1 MATKPQTTTTAAAS
15 VTAFLLITASIFL
28 AALPKIEAQTPA
40 PAPTPPAAAAPS
52 PESPPASAPTPP
64 DAAAAPA
71 PGPDCMTALFDL
83 ADCLSFVDEGS
94 NLTKPDPLCCPEVE
108 ELVKTQPI
116 CLCELLSNSSQFE
129 ISIDKNKALMLPS
142 LCSIETPSVSFCA
155 VFGIPVAVPVP
166 APSPNPTAATPPSVN
181 EDNAGTNNLL
191 PSNQHLLIGLTLV
204 FFTYFL

>member
-1 MATKPQTTTTAAAS
+1 MATKAKTTTATATS

-28 AALPKIEAQTPA
+28 AALPKLEAQTPA

-52 PESPPASAPTPP
+52 TESPAASAPTSP

-71 PGPDCMTALFDL
+71 PGPDCLTALFDL

-94 NLTKPDPLCCPEVE
+94 NLTKPDPLCCPAVE
-108 ELVKTQPI
+108 ELVMTQPI
-116 CLCELLSNSSQFE
+116 CLCELLSNSSQFG
-129 ISIDKNKALMLPS
+129 ISIDTNKALTLPS
-142 LCSIETPSVSFCA
+142 LCGNETPSVSLCA
-155 VFGIPVAVPVP
+155 VFGVPVAVPVP
-166 APSPNPTAATPPSVN
+166 SPSPNPSAATPPNN

-191 PSNQHLLIGLTLV
+191 PTNQHLLIGLTLV